1 MLSLFRRIVFWLV
14 ILILTSL
21 VAAPALAQKTHTVA
35 RGENLF
41 RIGLRYGCSI
51 SEMARAN
58 NISNPARI
66 FVGQVLVVPACS
78 GATVSIPTPANVN
91 TPPNSAPA
99 ANPPATT
106 TTNTSPSDNWC
117 FPGGPWGDGRC
128 DVGDEGQRNYMWRLG
143 WLNAHIERGEIATTS
158 VPANTGFFTNT
169 TTNNNSGGTTN
180 NSGGTTTTT
189 TTTGGGSSS
198 GGSGTPSCVN
208 GTVIELVNCAR
219 GQNGLAPLFSNAL
232 LEVAAQAHAQDMVTN
247 NYFSHTGLNGS
258 TLGSRVTAVGYNWTA
273 VGENIAQGQ
282 STDYQVFNDWMN
294 SPGHRANILSP
305 SYTEIGVGRVGNTWV
320 QVFGKQ

>member
-1 MLSLFRRIVFWLV
+1 MLSLFRRAKWVLLLLVLSGMLIVPA
-14 ILILTSL
+14 
-21 VAAPALAQKTHTVA
+21 VAQQTTHTVA

-78 GATVSIPTPANVN
+78 GVTAATTNTTSNPAPV
-91 TPPNSAPA
+91 T
-99 ANPPATT
+99 NPPATP
-106 TTNTSPSDNWC
+106 SPTDNWC

-128 DVGDEGQRNYMWRLG
+128 NVGDEGQQAYMWRLG
-143 WLNAHIERGEIATTS
+143 WLNARIQSGEIAPSSLPPDLGGTTT
-158 VPANTGFFTNT
+158 ATNTTT
-169 TTNNNSGGTTN
+169 TTNNNSGG
-180 NSGGTTTTT
+180 SSGGGTT
-189 TTTGGGSSS
+189 
-198 GGSGTPSCVN
+198 GTPGCVN

-232 LEVAAQAHAQDMVTN
+232 LEAAALAHAQDMVTN

-258 TLGSRVTAVGYNWTA
+258 TVGTRVTAVGYIWVA

-282 STDYQVFNDWMN
+282 TTDYQVFNDWMN
-294 SPGHRANILSP
+294 STGHRANILSP
-305 SYTEIGVGRVGNTWV
+305 TFVEIGVGRVGNTWV
-320 QVFGKQ
+320 QVFGKR